1 MTMFAAFFVFFQE
14 ATDIRSVSWW
24 LPHSPAARD
33 ILWLA
38 VLAANLAVLLYIL
51 HKLLFRGKSW
61 SIPQALRDRGRGIE
75 TQLRDAETAHQSA
88 QARLKEIEQRIANLP
103 RELAALQAEAEREA
117 ANEFQRISDESR
129 REAERIV
136 KIGQQE
142 IASATKLAQKELK
155 GLAAKLAL
163 DLAAQRIRERLTTE
177 MDERVV
183 RDALAGIVP
192 GGKVN

>member
-1 MTMFAAFFVFFQE
+1 MILAAFFLFFQE
-14 ATDIRSVSWW
+14 DIRSVSWW
-24 LPHSPAARD
+24 LPHNPVSNE
-33 ILWLA
+33 LVWVA
-38 VLAANLAVLLYIL
+38 VLSANLAVLLYIL
-51 HKLLFRGKSW
+51 YKLLFRGESW

-75 TQLRDAETAHQSA
+75 TQLRDAETAHQAA
-88 QARLKEIEQRIANLP
+88 QARLQEIEQRIANLP
-103 RELAALQAEAEREA
+103 QELAALQAEAEREA

-129 REAERIV
+129 REAERIAR
-136 KIGQQE
+136 IGQQE
-142 IASATKLAQKELK
+142 MAAATKLAQKELK

-192 GGKVN
+192 TGGGKVN